1 MKPNRKRPILK
12 AFHGGGKTQ
21 VYYDSLLLAR
31 GIDPA
36 KEPADRPLTVPKKVA
51 ARLIG
56 TSVRTVDRMIAD
68 GRTEQETAAT

>member
-1 MKPNRKRPILK
+1 MKPISKRPSLK
-12 AFHGGGKTQ
+12 AFKTGGKTQ
-21 VYYDSLLLAR
+21 VYFDSLLKAR

-36 KEPADRPLTVPKKVA
+36 TEPANRPLTVPKKEA

-68 GRTEQETAAT
+68 GLREAVAA